1 MASFTAELQNSPW
14 YTRTPLV
21 ATNPLQKRPGNR
33 EHSHRLETGR
43 RRRDPGDLTPR
54 TEIAVARVVP
64 RVGQKGFALPWLHC
78 RRCGATAQYDPGAVL
93 DAYRDLT
100 PLSRTY
106 PARLRRDPG

>member
-14 YTRTPLV
+14 YTRTPRGYE
-21 ATNPLQKRPGNR
+21 PLQKRRSDR

-78 RRCGATAQYDPGAVL
+78 
-93 DAYRDLT
+93 
-100 PLSRTY
+100 
-106 PARLRRDPG
+106 